1 MENIMHNNNR
11 NNIKN
16 TLSPFIRIY
25 MFIIINESSQL
36 LEERPSPI
44 LTA

>member
-11 NNIKN
+11 YNIKN
-16 TLSPFIRIY
+16 TLSPFIRTF
-25 MFIIINESSQL
+25 MFIIIKETSQL
-36 LEERPSPI
+36 LEEQPSPI